1 MTGEITLRGNVL
13 PIGGFY
19 KARASGETHA
29 WEAQAMHML
38 QAACDRGLAGI
49 EVPARF
55 GGLVMP
61 LLLSIIMTCVVSG
74 VATLKA
80 LGFTAEALASWPSSW
95 AVSWLIAFP
104 TLLLALPLARRLTS
118 RLVESAG

>member
-1 MTGEITLRGNVL
+1 MPHSPLSIR
-13 PIGGFY
+13 
-19 KARASGETHA
+19 
-29 WEAQAMHML
+29 
-38 QAACDRGLAGI
+38 
-49 EVPARF
+49 VPARF

-118 RLVESAG
+118 RLVESTG